1 MDARELALE
10 HFRRTKTFRMDLL
23 ALSEFIKAREAGS
36 TPNEQTLVNLF
47 WEMWRPR
54 LDPGDAQDLQD
65 NPPPLDSD
73 IEDALLE
80 ELARRERK
88 CRIPYEPD
96 SDVYV
101 HVGAASALRH
111 RKRDGFADDVVETL
125 QEVSRILYLLGIE
138 RRQVTLPVTDIA
150 EAPSVIVTLFGVKA
164 LVDRELA
171 HVKRLDGKHQEA
183 FDMAFDS
190 FVSAEAVWDAV
201 DWDDMDH
208 FRQFLVEV
216 QGEERLPLEEE
227 TRAAI
232 RRCLPLYQPQQL
244 VDYFE
249 ELKAQD
255 KSDSWR
261 LVARQCAR
269 LARTLDD
276 DLREQTILDGNRE
289 ETDWYGYWNRA
300 RGWAEDH
307 LGPQEYRELRKADEE
322 EASER
327 RLKGYF
333 FGDSWERIPEKAQER
348 LVNVDEAWLSR
359 ARRRDIGAVLDDLQA
374 AAETICHT
382 FIWKPLLASPGDQ
395 RLLPIL
401 AKDRELRDRG
411 FFPTLATYAW
421 TCREQGFKAFVRD
434 LGASSDEQRF
444 LHRDLPQ
451 ALSSLR
457 KLRNPARHHP
467 IGRFPREDVEPLV
480 NLFLGIGKPGILR
493 RLAEVGP
500 KLSSKP

>member
-1 MDARELALE
+1 MDARDLAWQ
-10 HFRRTKTFRMDLL
+10 FFKRTKTLRTDLH
-23 ALSEFIKAREAGS
+23 ALSLFIKAREAGS

-80 ELARRERK
+80 ELARRERE

-96 SDVYV
+96 SDVRGYV

-201 DWDDMDH
+201 DWDNMDH

-232 RRCLPLYQPQQL
+232 RR
-244 VDYFE
+244 
-249 ELKAQD
+249 
-255 KSDSWR
+255 
-261 LVARQCAR
+261 
-269 LARTLDD
+269 
-276 DLREQTILDGNRE
+276 
-289 ETDWYGYWNRA
+289 
-300 RGWAEDH
+300 
-307 LGPQEYRELRKADEE
+307 
-322 EASER
+322 
-327 RLKGYF
+327 
-333 FGDSWERIPEKAQER
+333 
-348 LVNVDEAWLSR
+348 
-359 ARRRDIGAVLDDLQA
+359 
-374 AAETICHT
+374 
-382 FIWKPLLASPGDQ
+382 
-395 RLLPIL
+395 
-401 AKDRELRDRG
+401 
-411 FFPTLATYAW
+411 
-421 TCREQGFKAFVRD
+421 
-434 LGASSDEQRF
+434 
-444 LHRDLPQ
+444 
-451 ALSSLR
+451 
-457 KLRNPARHHP
+457 
-467 IGRFPREDVEPLV
+467 
-480 NLFLGIGKPGILR
+480 
-493 RLAEVGP
+493 
-500 KLSSKP
+500 